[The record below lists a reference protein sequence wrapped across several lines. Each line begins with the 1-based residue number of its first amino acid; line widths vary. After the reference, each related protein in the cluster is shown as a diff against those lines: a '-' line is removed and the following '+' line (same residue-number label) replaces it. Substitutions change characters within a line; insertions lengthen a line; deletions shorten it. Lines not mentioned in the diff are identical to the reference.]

1 VRLRLPAFLIV
12 ASLPALVLGA
22 WVALAS
28 GWSLSPGLGATVYLL
43 ANLMVFTDA
52 LDLLLRVFFRRWH
65 TRTVPRGAPPISVPL
80 DVGTFTPYQV
90 GLHLRPYALA
100 VSVHN
105 AADELDDFL
114 EAMEP
119 HRDRL
124 WVIDDASTDDTWFR
138 LQQSGVR
145 CVRASTNRRKPGAI
159 KELLTYLPPEIA
171 TVVVL
176 DPDVK
181 ILDNARRDLSDLER
195 VIFDFQLSR
204 MAAVTPRVAVRPDGW
219 LARLQ
224 AFEYAMAC
232 SLGRRSLADRSI
244 TSGVAIYRRDA
255 LAKALDR
262 HSLSVYAEDL
272 RNALILLGQGEAIYY
287 DGRLVVQTEGKRTW
301 RAWFSQRV
309 GWYYGL
315 LRVYAGHLGDVGRSA
330 RGRLFFSYQ
339 FVVYMGLFTVLLH
352 PFRLLGLGLLALST
366 VNGVDFLLGLDWVP
380 DVAASAPALFLFAY
394 LKYTA
399 ISLVASALV
408 AAGPREWL
416 RLLPTVPIY
425 FFYALFHILPV
436 TVGYLNWLSLSLGGG
451 RVYRDHYES
460 EESLREQ
467 QRRGSK

>member
-12 ASLPALVLGA
+12 ASLPALALGTWIA
-22 WVALAS
+22 VAS
-28 GWSLSPGLGATVYLL
+28 GQPVSPGLGIAVYLL
-43 ANLMVFTDA
+43 ANLVVFTDA
-52 LDLLLRVFFRRWH
+52 LDLIVRAFFRRWH
-65 TRTVPRGAPPISVPL
+65 TRTVPRGGPISVPL
-80 DVGTFTPYQV
+80 DVGTFTPYQMS
-90 GLHLRPYALA
+90 LHLRPFALV

-114 EAMEP
+114 EAMERY
-119 HRDRL
+119 HDRL

-138 LQQSGVR
+138 LQQSPVR
-145 CVRASTNRRKPGAI
+145 CLRASTNRRKPGAI
-159 KELLTYLPPEIA
+159 KELLPHLPPEVA

-176 DPDVK
+176 DPDVRFP
-181 ILDNARRDLSDLER
+181 DNRKPSFSDLEE

-204 MAAVTPRVAVRPDGW
+204 MAAVTPRVAVSPGGW

-224 AFEYAMAC
+224 AFEYAMTC

-255 LAKALDR
+255 LATALDR

-287 DGRLVVQTEGKRTW
+287 DGRLVVQTGGKRSW

-309 GWYYGL
+309 GWFYGL
-315 LRVYAGHLGDVGRSA
+315 LRVYAEHLGDVRRSA
-330 RGRLFFSYQ
+330 HGGFFFYQ

-366 VNGVDFLLGLDWVP
+366 INGIDFLLGLDWVP
-380 DVAASAPALFLFAY
+380 DTAASMPTLFLFAY

-399 ISLVASALV
+399 VALV
-408 AAGPREWL
+408 AWALVPAGPREWL
-416 RLLPTVPIY
+416 RLLPAVPVY
-425 FFYALFHILPV
+425 FFYALLLILPA
-436 TVGYLNWLSLSLGGG
+436 TTGYLNWLCLSLGGG
-451 RVYRDHYES
+451 RIYRDHYES

-467 QRRGSK
+467 QGSRRG